1 MQKISEIMTRNVQV
15 VRPDDSLQRAA
26 QCMKDLDV
34 GAVPVCDGRRLLG
47 MITDRDITVR
57 ATALGLSP
65 VTTTVTEVMSKDL
78 CWCTEDE
85 SATEVLDGMGEHQI
99 RRLPVVNAQKE
110 LVGIVSLGDLA
121 TRQPTPVNQALRDI
135 SMPAREAH

>member
-1 MQKISEIMTRNVQV
+1 MQKIAEIMTRNVQV

-47 MITDRDITVR
+47 MLTDRDITVR
-57 ATALGLSP
+57 ASALGLSP
-65 VTTTVTEVMSKDL
+65 GTTKVTEVMSTDVW
-78 CWCTEDE
+78 WCTEDE

-121 TRQPTPVNQALRDI
+121 TRQHTPVHQALREI
-135 SMPAREAH
+135 STPAR

>member
-1 MQKISEIMTRNVQV
+1 MTKIADIMTRDVQV
-15 VRPDDSLQRAA
+15 VRPDDSVQRAA

-34 GAVPVCDGRRLLG
+34 GAVPVCDGRKLLG

-57 ATALGLSP
+57 ASAAGLSP
-65 VTTTVTEVMSKDL
+65 TDTHVLDVMTKDL
-78 CWCTEDE
+78 RWCTEDE

-121 TRQPTPVNQALRDI
+121 TRQRTPVGEALRNI
-135 SMPAREAH
+135 SAPARATR

>member
-1 MQKISEIMTRNVQV
+1 MTKIADIMTRDVQV
-15 VRPDDSLQRAA
+15 VRPDDTVQRAA

-34 GAVPVCDGRRLLG
+34 GAVPVCDGRKLLG

-57 ATALGLSP
+57 ASAAGLSP
-65 VTTTVTEVMSKDL
+65 AHTRVLDVMTKDL
-78 CWCTEDE
+78 RWCREDE

-121 TRQPTPVNQALRDI
+121 TRQRTPVGETLRDI
-135 SMPAREAH
+135 STPARVAR

>member
-1 MQKISEIMTRNVQV
+1 MPKISEIMTRNVQV

-57 ATALGLSP
+57 ASALGLSP
-65 VTTTVTEVMSKDL
+65 STTKVTDVMSKDL

-121 TRQPTPVNQALRDI
+121 TRQHTPVQQALREI
-135 SMPAREAH
+135 STPAR

>member
-99 RRLPVVNAQKE
+99 RRLPVVNARKE